1 MDQTRHKDTKGEN
14 WKTKHIPAKNKQ
26 VLRITH
32 GLFHV
37 SPPDAGI
44 TYASA
49 LVLHQSTYAQEA
61 EKLKNNLRTDKMG
74 LRTL

>member
-1 MDQTRHKDTKGEN
+1 MKIGKPNTFPQRINKSYVSPMD
-14 WKTKHIPAKNKQ
+14 
-26 VLRITH
+26 
-32 GLFHV
+32 FHV